1 MMTRAQREWITAR
14 IATTP
19 KDGFPPQASINPLGL
34 LVFATDGLFAY
45 YLGSDGH
52 AYELDLDRAAQSY
65 DRVTDTERLR
75 EVYRRANAKWPELAL
90 VIP

>member
-1 MMTRAQREWITAR
+1 MTRAQRERIMEL

-19 KDGFPPQASINPLGL
+19 KTGFPPPASTNPLGL
-34 LVFATDGLFAY
+34 LVFATEGLSAF

-65 DRVTDTERLR
+65 DRVTDTARLR
-75 EVYRRANAKWPELAL
+75 EVYERANAKWPDLAL
-90 VIP
+90 VVP